1 MLRLLVQSA
10 WAVLRLRPT
19 PEAEILKSCTTN
31 VASRRGRY
39 VAIVALARRLAGI
52 LFAVWRG
59 STSYRVPGPLGGREV
74 TT

>member
-1 MLRLLVQSA
+1 
-10 WAVLRLRPT
+10 
-19 PEAEILKSCTTN
+19 

-52 LFAVWRG
+52 LFAVWRDG
-59 STSYRVPGPLGGREV
+59 TYYKAPDALGGGEV

>member
-1 MLRLLVQSA
+1 
-10 WAVLRLRPT
+10 
-19 PEAEILKSCTTN
+19 

-52 LFAVWRG
+52 LFAVWRDG
-59 STSYRVPGPLGGREV
+59 TRYKAPGPLGGQEV